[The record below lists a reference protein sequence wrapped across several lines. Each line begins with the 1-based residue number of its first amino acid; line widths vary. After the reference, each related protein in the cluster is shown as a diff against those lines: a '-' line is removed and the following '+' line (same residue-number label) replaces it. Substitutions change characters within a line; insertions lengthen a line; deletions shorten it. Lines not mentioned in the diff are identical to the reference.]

1 MNVTLDETL
10 IAQARRAPRKDG
22 LAEEERIAMNL
33 FWRRGV
39 RVPILSK
46 VFQCSRNTIYY
57 NCLTGDAPSY
67 PNSNRADEINAL
79 IDKMGEQ
86 KAWDRYVTAT
96 MIRAVNAANKELVER
111 KRVPRAA

>member
-1 MNVTLDETL
+1 
-10 IAQARRAPRKDG
+10 
-22 LAEEERIAMNL
+22 MNL

-86 KAWDRYVTAT
+86 KPSLGSVCHRDHDPRGQRREQG
-96 MIRAVNAANKELVER
+96 IGRAQARPAR
-111 KRVPRAA
+111 RA